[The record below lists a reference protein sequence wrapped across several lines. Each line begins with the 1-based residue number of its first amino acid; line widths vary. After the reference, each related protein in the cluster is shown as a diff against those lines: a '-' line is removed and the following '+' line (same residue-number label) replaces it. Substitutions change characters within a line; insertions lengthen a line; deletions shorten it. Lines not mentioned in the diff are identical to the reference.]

1 MLALSRSAYCCSCIC
16 LSWHP
21 WTWSQTTFSWQATWG
36 PAVSRQEAGHSGL
49 KTDLHS
55 VRNRA
60 PLCSG
65 GHLLPGW
72 PGGPQTASATQMPPL
87 KAARRCGYSG
97 DKSALSI
104 HGYQPVHPTPTT
116 VRYPPRNH
124 SGPVDP
130 PGSSQDT
137 GRSKASQGPEE
148 PGYGGRKAGR
158 QARKYLLLLR
168 GLGQP
173 LSLSGPQL
181 LLCKGARK
189 SQPRR
194 ESKCQRE
201 KQSRALGGL
210 PMATGPLWSEEPLS
224 QERLA
229 GAQSPKGGR
238 PLCLPPA
245 NTN

>member
-1 MLALSRSAYCCSCIC
+1 M
-16 LSWHP
+16 
-21 WTWSQTTFSWQATWG
+21 
-36 PAVSRQEAGHSGL
+36 
-49 KTDLHS
+49 HS

-65 GHLLPGW
+65 GHLLLRW
-72 PGGPQTASATQMPPL
+72 PGGPQTASATQMPPS

-104 HGYQPVHPTPTT
+104 HGYQPGDPTPTT
-116 VRYPPRNH
+116 MQCPPRNH

-130 PGSSQDT
+130 PSSSQDT

-148 PGYGGRKAGR
+148 PRCGGRKAGR
-158 QARKYLLLLR
+158 QAWKYLSLLR
-168 GLGQP
+168 GLGEP
-173 LSLSGPQL
+173 HSLSGPQL

-189 SQPRR
+189 SQARR
-194 ESKCQRE
+194 ESKCRRE

-210 PMATGPLWSEEPLS
+210 PMATGPLWSEELLS

-229 GAQSPKGGR
+229 GAQSPKGGW